1 VDVQE
6 LVTRPL
12 PAGEGEEALTFFK
25 GGREELVL
33 LLGKISSLWELE
45 IKPLKIL
52 IVLKKMSPDDK
63 GARAPVED
71 VTLVDVQELVTR
83 PLPAGEGEEAL
94 AFFKGGREELVL
106 LLAKISSLWE
116 LKIKPLKI
124 LIMLKKMSLDDKGA
138 HLTPVDVQVLV
149 TRPLNDKGARAP
161 VEDVTP
167 VDVQALVTRPLTPA
181 GEEEEALAYFKEGK
195 EELLVLLFGK
205 ISSLWELKIKPLKIL
220 LMLNKMSS
228 LHSVK
233 KMSPISALPRLQH
246 WLDVINSNVL
256 VKVQNSLNF
265 FIPNMTLKKILS
277 KSDKL
282 KETCT
287 LDLKIFS
294 HPILL
299 AHPYIFIRKFIV

>member
-33 LLGKISSLWELE
+33 QL
-45 IKPLKIL
+45 
-52 IVLKKMSPDDK
+52 
-63 GARAPVED
+63 
-71 VTLVDVQELVTR
+71 
-83 PLPAGEGEEAL
+83 
-94 AFFKGGREELVL
+94 
-106 LLAKISSLWE
+106 
-116 LKIKPLKI
+116 
-124 LIMLKKMSLDDKGA
+124 
-138 HLTPVDVQVLV
+138 
-149 TRPLNDKGARAP
+149 
-161 VEDVTP
+161 
-167 VDVQALVTRPLTPA
+167 
-181 GEEEEALAYFKEGK
+181 
-195 EELLVLLFGK
+195 GK

-246 WLDVINSNVL
+246 WLDMINSNVL

-265 FIPNMTLKKILS
+265 IILNMTLKEILS

-294 HPILL
+294 HPILFGPPL
-299 AHPYIFIRKFIV
+299 YIIKNFVSLRAILSVRCRAILGTLTGTLTCYGGSVRMILGCVVTGLSSATLLRKPLLNS